1 MLLPSHV
8 PTFTFEPFTDP
19 NHARVA
25 ENVAKLVL
33 AKPIP
38 ETPVEARSWLEQSG
52 LFTHLVPSLEHGTT
66 LSVTNLCVLR
76 ETLGYVSPLADSMFA
91 VHGLGSFAIL
101 QTKDFSGRDEFLQRV
116 RAGTSLGAFALTEPE
131 AGSDVGNLQLRATP
145 QEGGGFRLF
154 GEKHLISNA
163 GIADH
168 YMVFANANPNAGKK
182 GISCFVV
189 GKNSPGLIIEPM
201 QLTGNHPIGK
211 LTFRDCYVPQTALI
225 GEVGHGLRLALAT
238 LDTFR
243 TSVGA
248 AACGMAA
255 RALDEALSWVRRR
268 KQFGVPLA
276 ELPLVQA
283 KIAQMATDLAAA
295 RAMVYRAAYEKDR
308 CQSARVEVAM
318 AKWFATEAAQRVI
331 DSAVQLHGGS
341 GVLAGAVV
349 EELYREIRPLRIY
362 EGTSE
367 IQSVIIGSA
376 LCATPRT

>member
-1 MLLPSHV
+1 MRHPSHV
-8 PTFTFEPFTDP
+8 PSFTYEPFTDA
-19 NHARVA
+19 NHARIA
-25 ENVAKLVL
+25 EEVRHL
-33 AKPIP
+33 AQTKPIP
-38 ETPVEARSWLEQSG
+38 ETPADVRTWLQESQ
-52 LFTHLVPSLEHGTT
+52 LFGHLVPSLEHGTT
-66 LSVTNLCVLR
+66 LSVTNLCILR

-101 QTKDFSGRDEFLQRV
+101 QTKDFSGRDDFLHRV

-131 AGSDVGNLQLRATP
+131 AGSDVANMQLRATP
-145 QEGGGFRLF
+145 QEGGGFRLR

-168 YMVFANANPNAGKK
+168 YLVFANANPDAGKK
-182 GISCFVV
+182 GISCFIVS
-189 GKNSPGLIIEPM
+189 KNSPGLAIESM
-201 QLTGNHPIGK
+201 HLTGTHPIGR
-211 LTFRDCYVPQTALI
+211 LTFRDCYVPETALV
-225 GEVGHGLRLALAT
+225 GDVGHGLRLALAT

-255 RALDEALSWVRRR
+255 RARDEALSWIRTR
-268 KQFGVPLA
+268 KQFGAPLST
-276 ELPLVQA
+276 LPLVQA
-283 KIAQMATDLAAA
+283 KVAQMATDLAAA
-295 RAMVYRAAYEKDR
+295 RGMVYRAAYEKDR
-308 CQSARVEVAM
+308 GHSARVEVAM

-341 GVLAGAVV
+341 GVLAGTVV

-367 IQSVIIGSA
+367 IQSIIIGSA
-376 LCATPRT
+376 LCAG